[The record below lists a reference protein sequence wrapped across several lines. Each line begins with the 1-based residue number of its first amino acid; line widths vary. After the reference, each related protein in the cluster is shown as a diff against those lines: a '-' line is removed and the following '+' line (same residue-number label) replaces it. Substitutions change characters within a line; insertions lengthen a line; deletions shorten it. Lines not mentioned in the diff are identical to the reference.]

1 MWEGWEGRGKG
12 EKSRREGKRRRR
24 GKDGGRARVFF
35 FSCGARGGVCVYI
48 QSEEALLLC
57 SAAGYARDGL
67 GARLCYCCSGC
78 CCCER

>member
-35 FSCGARGGVCVYI
+35 SLAEREEVCVCIYR
-48 QSEEALLLC
+48 
-57 SAAGYARDGL
+57 ARK
-67 GARLCYCCSGC
+67 RC
-78 CCCER
+78 CCVVLQVTRVMG